1 MQCESKACEKWRL
14 LRGVSDPSE
23 IASTW
28 TCSESTGTVRD
39 EDKLGMYIIRW
50 VWEDVGGGGWEGR
63 GMNIIKGVWE
73 GFGRGLGGMWQ
84 GCGRDVHN

>member
-39 EDKLGMYIIRW
+39 EDKLGMYIIR
-50 VWEDVGGGGWEGR
+50 
-63 GMNIIKGVWE
+63 GVWE
-73 GFGRGLGGMWQ
+73 GW
-84 GCGRDVHN
+84 GRDMDVGGRRNVGGTTNVAW